1 MLSSVVVNP
10 QRVAIVHDYLNQY
23 GGAERVLE
31 ALHDLYPDAPVYTSI
46 YDADAMPASY
56 RSWDIRTSWMQRL
69 PNWRK
74 QFRNYFALFPW
85 AFESFDLS
93 EYDLVLSSSSGYAK
107 GIIPRQDAV
116 HICYCHTP
124 MRFGWRTADYVGR
137 EQIKGWKLAL
147 LSAALTPLR
156 TWDVASS
163 ARVDTFV
170 ANSNVVA
177 QRIWRYYRRNA
188 QVISPPADLAPYQ
201 PCAPEDFYLTG
212 GRLVPYKRIDIAVR
226 ACTALRLPLVVFGSG
241 RGRAELEALA
251 GPTVRFVGRVD
262 DAQLGDLYRRCRA
275 YITAGDE
282 DAGIQPV
289 EAMGYGRPVIA
300 YAAGGV
306 LETVIE
312 GVTGRFFREQTP
324 AALAVALAQS
334 RDDLWDAEGIRK
346 HAERFSREHFIGQ
359 MAQAIEQAYANS
371 HSTRTEVDRWS

>member
-1 MLSSVVVNP
+1 MLSCAAVNP

-31 ALHDLYPDAPVYTSI
+31 ALHELYPDAPVYTSI
-46 YDADAMPASY
+46 YDAEAMPAAY
-56 RSWDIRTSWMQRL
+56 RSWDIRFSWMQRL
-69 PNWRK
+69 PNWRRN
-74 QFRNYFALFPW
+74 FRNYFALFPW

-93 EYDLVLSSSSGYAK
+93 DYDLVLSSSSAYAK
-107 GIIPRQDAV
+107 GVIPSQDAV
-116 HICYCHTP
+116 HVCYCHTP

-137 EQIKGWKLAL
+137 EGISGWKLWL

-156 TWDVASS
+156 AWDVTTS
-163 ARVDTFV
+163 ARVDAFV
-170 ANSNVVA
+170 ANSSVVA
-177 QRIWRYYRRNA
+177 QRIQRYYRRSA
-188 QVISPPADLAPYQ
+188 HVISPPVDLAPYV
-201 PCAPEDFYLTG
+201 PCEPEDFYLTG

-226 ACTALRLPLVVFGSG
+226 ACTAMRLPLIVFGAG
-241 RGRAELEALA
+241 RGRTELEAIA

-312 GVTGRFFREQTP
+312 GVTGRFFGEQTS

-334 RDDLWDAEGIRK
+334 RQDMWDAELIRR
-346 HAERFSREHFIGQ
+346 HAEQFSREHFMRH
-359 MAQAIEQAYANS
+359 MAEAIEQAYA
-371 HSTRTEVDRWS
+371 D